1 MRSKLSRSA
10 TQLAI
15 LPLAFTLGG
24 GVGHASPASST
35 SCDAAAR
42 ATLSDGQITG
52 ATLVAQGAMPAPPGF
67 NGAAPNQASLDL
79 YASLPA
85 FCRIQADLHPA
96 PDSDI
101 KIEVWAPVQGWN
113 GRLQLLGNGGYQGA
127 IQYGDMA
134 LGLSKSYAV
143 ASSDTGHR
151 PEHNQD
157 FYVGHPEKVV
167 DWEVRAVHETA
178 VAAKAVVASLFG
190 TGPKYSYWNSC
201 STGGRQG
208 WIAAEY
214 YPQDFDGLA
223 IGDPAN
229 PMTRLQGSSL
239 WLNLML
245 NRSATSFISQ
255 EKWALIHQSFTRACD
270 AQDGLKD
277 GLVENP
283 LACRFDPQ
291 QLLCKGEDQ
300 TSCLTAPQLDSLRA
314 VTRGMRSKSGQ
325 QLYPGYPMGSA
336 LLPGPVGG
344 KNPDPSAPQTY
355 RILYKDP
362 SWDFHRF
369 DVETDIPRA
378 DRLGYQTMNAVNPEK
393 LKALFARGGK
403 VLMYHGWDD
412 PAITPMIGLKL
423 YSDAVQANG
432 GPKKTKDLI
441 RLFMIPGKAHCGN
454 PFDQMEVITR
464 WVEQGVAPDT
474 ITVSYAAV
482 TAGDAPHG
490 PRIRKVCAWPQ
501 TSRYKGQGSVDD
513 AASFACVK
521 SGT

>member
-1 MRSKLSRSA
+1 MKHGSRWFVRSLATLLLSGA
-10 TQLAI
+10 
-15 LPLAFTLGG
+15 GG
-24 GVGHASPASST
+24 GVAH
-35 SCDAAAR
+35 AAASCEAASGAAR
-42 ATLSDGQITG
+42 PGMRVTA
-52 ATLVAQGAMPAPPGF
+52 ATLVGKGDMPPMASY
-67 NGAAPNQASLDL
+67 NAAPKQADVDL
-79 YASLPA
+79 FAALPA
-85 FCRIQADLHPA
+85 FCRLQVELQPA
-96 PDSDI
+96 PDSSI
-101 KIEVWAPVQGWN
+101 GMELWAPAEGWN
-113 GRLQLLGNGGYQGA
+113 GRLEVVGNGGYQGT

-134 LGLSKSYAV
+134 LGVSQGYAV

-151 PEHNQD
+151 PDHNQD
-157 FYVGHPEKVV
+157 FWVGHPDKVK
-167 DWEVRAVHETA
+167 DWEVRAVHETT
-178 VAAKAVVASLFG
+178 VAAKALLASVFG
-190 TGPKYSYWNSC
+190 TGPRYSYWNSC

-214 YPQDFDGLA
+214 FPQDFDGLA

-245 NRSATSFISQ
+245 NRSADSFIPL
-255 EKWALIHQSFTRACD
+255 EKWALIHQTFTRACD
-270 AQDGLKD
+270 ARDGLKD

-283 LACRFDPQ
+283 LACSFDPK
-291 QLLCKGEDQ
+291 QLLCQGEDQ
-300 TSCLTAPQLDSLRA
+300 ASCLTVPQLASLRA
-314 VTRGMRSKSGQ
+314 MTRGMRGKNNE

-344 KNPDPSAPQTY
+344 SNPDPSAPQTY
-355 RILYKDP
+355 RILYNDP
-362 SWDFHRF
+362 DWDFHRF
-369 DVETDIPRA
+369 DVDIDIPRA

-423 YSDAVQANG
+423 YSDAVRANG
-432 GPKKTKDLI
+432 GLDKTKDLI

-454 PFDQMEVITR
+454 PFDQMAVISR

-474 ITVSYAAV
+474 ITVPYAAV
-482 TAGDAPHG
+482 TTGDNPHG
-490 PRIRKVCAWPQ
+490 PRTRKVCAWPRVA
-501 TSRYKGQGSVDD
+501 RYTGQGSVDD

-521 SGT
+521 SGI